1 MRIHDKGCQK
11 PLRRRFCGSCVP
23 PLVLLPLLVLPFI
36 LPACSLAA
44 MLSPEGEA
52 GAIAL
57 SISTAGSKTLLP
69 AIDMVPAGYDISG
82 SGPGGR
88 SFSQTTALTSI
99 VIPGL
104 AFGQWT
110 ITVNAKNQAGTLI
123 AQGSATIA
131 VQTGVQSPVTIVPV
145 PLQGNG
151 KISLAVTWVASDVQ
165 TASIDAQL
173 TPGSGSPI
181 PLAFVLGTGSATC
194 QNASI
199 PTGYYTLSLK
209 LLDNGLL
216 VMGAVEVVRIVKD
229 QTTTGSFDFTQ
240 VNKPGGAIAVS
251 ITPLMSEPLAV
262 TMQGQAATLPVGGS
276 MTVAAS
282 VAGSVGN
289 VLYIWYINGES
300 RATGSNANPSFTVGG
315 SLPAGVYRLD
325 VTAFTA
331 DGKRA
336 GAASAVSRIL

>member
-1 MRIHDKGCQK
+1 MRVHDKGCQK
-11 PLRRRFCGSCVP
+11 PLRRRSCGSCVP
-23 PLVLLPLLVLPFI
+23 PLILLPLFILPFI
-36 LPACSLAA
+36 LPACSLAGV
-44 MLSPEGEA
+44 LSPEGEA

-88 SFSQTTALTSI
+88 SFSQATALTSI

-123 AQGSATIA
+123 AQGSAAIA
-131 VQTGVQSPVTIVPV
+131 VQTGVQSPLTIVPV

-151 KISLAVTWVASDVQ
+151 KISLAVAWVASDVQ

-181 PLAFVLGTGSATC
+181 ALPFVLAAGT
-194 QNASI
+194 ASCTNVSV

-229 QTTTGSFDFTQ
+229 QTTAGTFDFTQ

-289 VLYIWYINGES
+289 VLYVWYLNGES
-300 RATGSNANPSFTVGG
+300 KATGSNTNPSFTVGS
-315 SLPAGVYRLD
+315 SLAAGVYRLD

-336 GAASAVSRIL
+336 GAASAVSRVL

>member
-1 MRIHDKGCQK
+1 MRIQGKGSTK
-11 PLRRRFCGSCVP
+11 PLRKRFWARRVP
-23 PLVLLPLLVLPFI
+23 PLVLLPLSLLPFI
-36 LPACSLAA
+36 LPACSLTGV
-44 MLSPEGEA
+44 LSPESEA

-57 SISTAGSKTLLP
+57 SISTAGAKTLLP

-88 SFSQTTALTSI
+88 SFGETTALTSI

-131 VQTGVQSPVTIVPV
+131 VQTGVQSPLTIIPT

-151 KISLAVTWVASDVQ
+151 KISLTVAWIASDVQ

-181 PLAFVLGTGSATC
+181 PLSFTLAAGTASC
-194 QNASI
+194 QNVSI
-199 PTGYYTLSLK
+199 ATGYYTLSIR

-229 QTTTGSFDFTQ
+229 QTTAGSFDFTQ

-282 VAGSVGN
+282 VAGNVGN
-289 VLYIWYINGES
+289 VLYVWYINGES
-300 RATGSNANPSFTVGG
+300 RATGSNASPSFTVES
-315 SLPAGVYRLD
+315 SLAAGVYRLD

-336 GAASAVSRIL
+336 GAASAVSRVL

>member
-1 MRIHDKGCQK
+1 MRIHDKGYKK
-11 PLRRRFCGSCVP
+11 PLRGRFDAKRVP
-23 PLVLLPLLVLPFI
+23 PLVLLPLFVLPFI
-36 LPACSLAA
+36 LPACSLPATL
-44 MLSPEGEA
+44 LSEGEA

-82 SGPGGR
+82 SGPNGR

-110 ITVNAKNQAGTLI
+110 VTVNAKNQAGTLI
-123 AQGSATIA
+123 AQGSATIL
-131 VQTGVQSPVTIVPV
+131 VSTGVQSPLTIVPV

-151 KISLAVTWVASDVQ
+151 KISLAATWVASDVQ

-173 TPGSGSPI
+173 TPGTGSPI
-181 PLAFVLGTGSATC
+181 PLSFSLAAGTASC
-194 QNASI
+194 QNVSV
-199 PTGYYTLSLK
+199 PTGYYTLSIR

-229 QTTTGSFDFTQ
+229 QTTAGTFDFTQ

-262 TMQGQAATLPVGGS
+262 AMQGQAATLPVGGS
-276 MTVAAS
+276 MTVADS
-282 VAGSVGN
+282 VAGNVGN
-289 VLYIWYINGES
+289 VLYVWYINGES
-300 RATGSNANPSFTVGG
+300 RATGSNASPSFTVGS

-336 GAASAVSRIL
+336 GAASAVSRVL

>member
-1 MRIHDKGCQK
+1 MRIHDKGSERPQRSRFGA
-11 PLRRRFCGSCVP
+11 RRVP
-23 PLVLLPLLVLPFI
+23 PFVLLALSLLALI
-36 LPACSLAA
+36 LPGCSLAA
-44 MLSPEGEA
+44 MLSPEGEP

-57 SISTAGSKTLLP
+57 SISAAGSKTLLP

-110 ITVNAKNQAGTLI
+110 LTVNAKNQAGALI

-131 VQTGVQSPVTIVPV
+131 VQTGLQSPLTIIPV

-151 KISLAVTWVASDVQ
+151 KITLSATWVAADVQ

-173 TPGSGSPI
+173 TPGTGSPI
-181 PLAFVLGTGSATC
+181 PLSFTLAAGSATC
-194 QNASI
+194 QNVSVA
-199 PTGYYTLSLK
+199 TGYYTLSIR
-209 LLDNGLL
+209 LLDNGVL

-229 QTTTGSFDFTQ
+229 QTTAGAFDFTQ

-262 TMQGQAATLPVGGS
+262 AMQGQAATLPVGGS

-282 VAGSVGN
+282 VTGNVGN
-289 VLYIWYINGES
+289 VLYVWYINGES
-300 RATGSNANPSFTVGG
+300 RATGSNASPSFTVGS

-336 GAASAVSRIL
+336 GAASTVSHIL